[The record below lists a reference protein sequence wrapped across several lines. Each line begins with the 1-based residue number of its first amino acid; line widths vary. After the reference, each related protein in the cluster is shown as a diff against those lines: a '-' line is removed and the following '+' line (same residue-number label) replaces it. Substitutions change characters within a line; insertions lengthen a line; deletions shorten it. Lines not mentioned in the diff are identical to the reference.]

1 MSTIKCFELFFQ
13 ILRMKKSSD
22 LKPFSNLFILF
33 LFVFGFWKKH
43 LILGYILSTFFFLGE
58 ESSMFFH
65 SLFLLWISFTN
76 VDSNLV
82 YITNRRSKEP
92 ILETNCRV
100 FSVFVFFLIIHE
112 KFLHSLPSRFWKK
125 EISLPDSLIFLFLIL
140 LENSD

>member
-1 MSTIKCFELFFQ
+1 MFWAFFPNFKNEEVFRFETFF
-13 ILRMKKSSD
+13 K
-22 LKPFSNLFILF
+22 FVHFIF
-33 LFVFGFWKKH
+33 ICFWKKH

-58 ESSMFFH
+58 ETSMFFH
-65 SLFLLWISFTN
+65 SLFLFWISFTN

-100 FSVFVFFLIIHE
+100 FSVFVFFFNYSWKILA
-112 KFLHSLPSRFWKK
+112 FSAFQVSKK